1 MTVLSLPVRGR
12 WVWDARDRTRA
23 VRVAAHPE
31 AGLLNLS
38 VWRDETCVGT
48 VKLEPDEVVS
58 LVSALTD
65 GLAQLVAPPAPP
77 PPRDEDV
84 RLAALEGRLA
94 GVESR
99 LSAPAPRSFTAFVAT
114 VAARSRAF
122 VATVAAP
129 RGPEG

>member
-65 GLAQLVAPPAPP
+65 GLARLAAPPAPP
-77 PPRDEDV
+77 RDGDA
-84 RLAALEGRLA
+84 RLAALERRLA

-99 LSAPAPRSFTAFVAT
+99 LPAPAPRSFTAFVAT
-114 VAARSRAF
+114 MAARGRAL
-122 VATVAAP
+122 VATMAAP

>member
-65 GLAQLVAPPAPP
+65 GLAQLAAPPA

-84 RLAALEGRLA
+84 RLAALERRLA

-99 LSAPAPRSFTAFVAT
+99 LSAPAPRPFTAIVAT
-114 VAARSRAF
+114 MAARGRAL
-122 VATVAAP
+122 VATMAAP